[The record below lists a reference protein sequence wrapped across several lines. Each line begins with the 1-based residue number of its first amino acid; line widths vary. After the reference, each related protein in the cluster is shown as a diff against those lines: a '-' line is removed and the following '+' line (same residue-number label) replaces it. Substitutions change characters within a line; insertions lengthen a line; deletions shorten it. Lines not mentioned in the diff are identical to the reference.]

1 MKMNNKEVR
10 LIPSGQ
16 EASEQRAL
24 EAPHD
29 LSIDVRSTVEG
40 QFRKMEQAHDRIR
53 NEELA
58 ARLAA
63 HTIN

>member
-1 MKMNNKEVR
+1 MTDKEDR

-16 EASEQRAL
+16 EGSARRAL

-29 LSIDVRSTVEG
+29 LFPDVRLTVES
-40 QFRKMEQAHDRIR
+40 QFRQMEQAHDRIR
-53 NEELA
+53 AEELA
-58 ARLAA
+58 TRLAA